1 MDRKINQYNF
11 KERIMKRTKD
21 IYLQYQ
27 VESLERRINLLRD
40 MQMEILDERVP
51 KRVKEVLINQIL
63 EDEDIRRFE

>member
-63 EDEDIRRFE
+63 EDEDIR

>member
-27 VESLERRINLLRD
+27 VESLERRMNLLRD

-63 EDEDIRRFE
+63 EDENIR

>member
-27 VESLERRINLLRD
+27 VESLERRMNLLRD

-63 EDEDIRRFE
+63 EDEDIR

>member
-27 VESLERRINLLRD
+27 VESLERRMNLLRD

>member
-63 EDEDIRRFE
+63 EDENIR